1 MHVQT
6 DKPTSE
12 ARRVARVQYTVQ
24 YTRSKMLYTKAI
36 LIAFMRS
43 VFVLHNLCIAL
54 ARVMPPP
61 PRSARW
67 EQTMCETL
75 IIMSYIENQDEAT
88 ATATI
93 IASNAMNERA
103 VSSLRRSGQRTE
115 QFISGSALCALETR
129 AQPQGSDVRAPQ
141 TADAEEC
148 SRVCSCTPPQSS
160 VRTPQAQRSR
170 KTVHSVQIPA
180 HTVEGGPL
188 AYALSIQGCSHTIH
202 HTARRESLSR
212 PHSTRGEKSGD
223 VRGVSG

>member
-43 VFVLHNLCIAL
+43 VFILHGLCM

-67 EQTMCETL
+67 DQTMSDTL

-93 IASNAMNERA
+93 IASNAMHERA

-115 QFISGSALCALETR
+115 SSSSQAQLCAPWRPGHSHRARTSEPPRPQTRKNAHAFVVVPLLR
-129 AQPQGSDVRAPQ
+129 AQYAHLRLSARGR
-141 TADAEEC
+141 
-148 SRVCSCTPPQSS
+148 RCTP
-160 VRTPQAQRSR
+160 SR
-170 KTVHSVQIPA
+170 FP
-180 HTVEGGPL
+180 HTL
-188 AYALSIQGCSHTIH
+188 
-202 HTARRESLSR
+202 
-212 PHSTRGEKSGD
+212 
-223 VRGVSG
+223 